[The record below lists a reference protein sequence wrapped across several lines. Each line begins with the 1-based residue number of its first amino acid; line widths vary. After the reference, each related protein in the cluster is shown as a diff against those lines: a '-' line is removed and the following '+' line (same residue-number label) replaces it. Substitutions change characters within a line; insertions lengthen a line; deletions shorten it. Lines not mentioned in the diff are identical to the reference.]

1 MRWPP
6 GRRGDRGETTPPNAL
21 PPRQLV
27 AWKIQREVVLL
38 IGWGR
43 AILLQLA
50 HPLVAQ
56 GVADHSAFLTE
67 ERGRWRRLYRTLD
80 SMLRLSFGTPEDAAR
95 VVGRINEIHGRVHGR
110 LSESAGIFPAGT
122 IYSARDPRLLCWVHA
137 TLLDSFVLTYELYVG
152 PLTATEKNDYCA
164 EASRIAP
171 WFEIPEGLLPE
182 SMADLERYMTRMRLS
197 GEIVVSRTARALAR
211 EIVAPTSVRVTR
223 PLVWFNQLP
232 TVGLLPPAIRQ
243 EYGFPWGARRERAL
257 RLSARCIRRLLT
269 LTPSLVRHWPSAR
282 AALYRPGTNH
292 RAA

>member
-1 MRWPP
+1 MRCRP
-6 GRRGDRGETTPPNAL
+6 GRRADRVGATAAGAL
-21 PPRQLV
+21 DPRQPV

-67 ERGRWRRLYRTLD
+67 QRGRWRRLYRTLD

-95 VVGRINEIHGRVHGR
+95 VVHGINVIHGRVHGR

-122 IYSARDPRLLCWVHA
+122 VYSARDPHLLCWVHA
-137 TLLDSFVLTYELYVG
+137 TLLDSFLLTYQLYVG
-152 PLTATEKNDYCA
+152 PLTAAEKNDYCA
-164 EASRIAP
+164 EASRIAS
-171 WFEIPEGLLPE
+171 WFEIPEGFLPQ
-182 SMADLERYMTRMRLS
+182 STADLERYMTRMHRS

-211 EIVAPTSVRVTR
+211 EIVAPTSVHVTR

-232 TVGLLPPAIRQ
+232 TVGLLPPTIRQ

-257 RLSARCIRRLLT
+257 RLSARCIRRFLT
-269 LTPSLVRHWPSAR
+269 LTPSVVRHWPSAR
-282 AALYRPGTNH
+282 ASL
-292 RAA
+292 